1 MSVFIENVTIMLRHK
16 IGDMQEIAKKRGGEC
31 LSDIYVNTRKKLKW
45 KCNKSHEWEAVPNSI
60 IGGCW
65 CPTCSGN
72 IKSTIKEMQEIAKE
86 RGGEC
91 LNEVY
96 VNNHKKLKWKCDKN
110 HEWEASPNK
119 IKSGCWCPTC
129 AHAPSLTIE
138 EMREIAKK
146 HGGECLS
153 EAYISNNIKLR
164 WKCNKNHI
172 WEAKPGAV
180 KFGTWCLECYKLSI
194 EEMQEIAK
202 KRGGEC
208 LSENYTN
215 NKTKLLW
222 KCDNNHKWWAK
233 PNDIKNGSWC
243 PICRESNGEK
253 TIRLFLE
260 KNNVNFIQQKV
271 FFNCK
276 GIKNSLPFDFYLS
289 DYNIIIEYDGIQH
302 HIPIDFFGGAK
313 SFMNLKKNDQIK
325 NEYCQLNNIKLIRI
339 SYLDKDIKTILKL
352 ALNIK

>member
-1 MSVFIENVTIMLRHK
+1 MSKHK
-16 IGDMQEIAKKRGGEC
+16 IED
-31 LSDIYVNTRKKLKW
+31 
-45 KCNKSHEWEAVPNSI
+45 
-60 IGGCW
+60 
-65 CPTCSGN
+65 
-72 IKSTIKEMQEIAKE
+72 MQEIAKE

-91 LNEVY
+91 L
-96 VNNHKKLKWKCDKN
+96 
-110 HEWEASPNK
+110 
-119 IKSGCWCPTC
+119 
-129 AHAPSLTIE
+129 
-138 EMREIAKK
+138 
-146 HGGECLS
+146 S
-153 EAYISNNIKLR
+153 EAYIGNNIKLR
-164 WKCNKNHI
+164 WKCHKNHI

-208 LSENYTN
+208 LSENYVN

-222 KCDNNHKWWAK
+222 KCDNNHEWWTK

-253 TIRLFLE
+253 TIRLFL
-260 KNNVNFIQQKV
+260 KNNNINFIQQKV

-276 GIKNSLPFDFYLS
+276 GIKNSLPFDFYLL
-289 DYNIIIEYDGIQH
+289 DYNIIVEYDGIQH
-302 HIPIDFFGGAK
+302 YIPIDFFGGIK
-313 SFMNLKKNDQIK
+313 SFMNLKKTDQIK

-339 SYLDKDIKTILKL
+339 SYIDKDIETILKL